1 MSLID
6 FVQKIQKKPRR
17 VRIQFLW
24 ASVFICMFFV
34 TSIWV
39 VSLKYSL
46 SIEDNNKKEDISISD
61 DMISLKDAFKASIS
75 AFFKKETKDNSE
87 QVEIKTEIE
96 NKNEIRNEINESNEA
111 KPARLPLSQ

>member
-24 ASVFICMFFV
+24 ISVFICMFF
-34 TSIWV
+34 I
-39 VSLKYSL
+39 VSLWIFSLKHSL
-46 SIEDNNKKEDISISD
+46 SIDEDSKKDDTVSSISN
-61 DMISLKDAFKASIS
+61 DMISLKDVFKASIG
-75 AFFKKETKDNSE
+75 AFFEKDENIDLE
-87 QVEIKTEIE
+87 QVEIESQDKIIE
-96 NKNEIRNEINESNEA
+96 QAEELNEI